1 MNIFVTFGSHALH
14 KKTGLKT
21 FVSYRFRPLQAGG
34 GCCNMVRLSLSAYR
48 SAMPSYVIPAHDIV
62 GLPVAGTTDLFPV
75 RRVYCVGR
83 NYAAHAREM
92 GYDPDREPPFF
103 FCKPNDA
110 AAVVAVAPG
119 QVAELPYPP
128 VTTNLHYECELVVAI
143 GKGGSNIA
151 VEDAERHIFG
161 YAVGFDMTRR
171 DLQFKMRDAGRPWEI
186 GKAFDYSA
194 PVGVIHRAAEAG
206 DINHAGITMDI
217 DGVSKQS
224 SSISHMIWSI
234 SETIANLSTLFALAP
249 GDLIFTGT
257 PEGVGAVVRGQTL
270 LGKVDG
276 LSEVHVKM
284 V

>member
-1 MNIFVTFGSHALH
+1 MT
-14 KKTGLKT
+14 
-21 FVSYRFRPLQAGG
+21 
-34 GCCNMVRLSLSAYR
+34 
-48 SAMPSYVIPAHDIV
+48 SYVIPAHDIV
-62 GLPVAGTTDLFPV
+62 GLPVAGTSDLFPV

-110 AAVVAVAPG
+110 QAVIPVAPG
-119 QVAELPYPP
+119 AVLDLPYPQ
-128 VTTNLHYECELVVAI
+128 VTSNLHYECELVVAI

-151 VEDAERHIFG
+151 VEVAAGHIFG
-161 YAVGFDMTRR
+161 YAVGLDMTRR

-194 PVGVIHRAAEAG
+194 PVGLIHRVAEAG
-206 DINHAGITMDI
+206 DINRATIQLEV
-217 DGVSKQS
+217 DGVTKQS
-224 SSISHMIWSI
+224 ATIDHLIWSI

-249 GDLIFTGT
+249 GDLIFSGT

-270 LGKVDG
+270 VGAVDG
-276 LSEVHVKM
+276 LSGIAVKL